1 MGNNRRNGKIDLL
14 KFLFAVVI
22 VIHHGA
28 KYVIDVKDAWFIGG
42 SLAVEFFFIVSGYLL
57 AAGIYRLPERT
68 QSLGRETG
76 RFMLRKLKSF
86 YPEVVLVFVLGFA
99 LQLCAGG
106 ETFGMLF
113 ARSFQELFLL
123 HSTGLGE
130 VVIGSHLWYIS
141 SMLLCMLI
149 LYPLL
154 RKNPHMMTHVVLPL
168 VAVLILGYFCGNKM
182 HPRDPLKWMG
192 FTYKGNLRAL
202 AELSIGASL
211 FPLAQRLKD
220 VKLTKTGS
228 ILLTVA
234 EWVCY
239 ISVLEYMR
247 LEGASR
253 RDYYYILVFAVAVLL
268 SFSGQGID
276 ANWFQGRIVAF
287 LGKFSLSLYLSHYC
301 WSVRVNHFLPEEFS
315 NTQRLVI
322 YFVVSVVT
330 ALLIMGLSSLI
341 RRLGKTLK
349 KPLLVKK
356 EQLTE

>member
-1 MGNNRRNGKIDLL
+1 MGKNQRNGKIDFL

-22 VIHHGA
+22 VIHHGV
-28 KYVIDVKDAWFIGG
+28 KYVIDVKDAWFVGG

-57 AAGIYRLPERT
+57 TAGIYKLPERT
-68 QSLGRETG
+68 RSLGRETG

-86 YPEVVLVFVLGFA
+86 YPEVVMVFILGFA
-99 LQLCAGG
+99 LELYTGG
-106 ETFGMLF
+106 ETFGALF

-154 RKNPHMMTHVVLPL
+154 RKNPHIMTNVVLPL
-168 VAVLILGYFCGNKM
+168 VAVLILGYFCGSKT

-202 AELSIGASL
+202 AELSIGACL
-211 FPLAQRLKD
+211 FPLAQRLQG
-220 VKLTKTGS
+220 VKFSKIGRV
-228 ILLTVA
+228 LLTVA

-239 ISVLEYMR
+239 ISIFEYMR
-247 LEGASR
+247 TEGASR

-268 SFSGQGID
+268 SFSSQGID
-276 ANWFQGRIVAF
+276 AKWFQGRFVAF
-287 LGKFSLSLYLSHYC
+287 LGKFSFSLYLAHGC
-301 WSVRVNHFLPEEFS
+301 WAKKISVFLPESFS
-315 NTQRLVI
+315 ETQRFVI
-322 YFVVSVVT
+322 YLVVSVVT
-330 ALLIMGLSSLI
+330 ALLIMGVSLLI
-341 RRLGKTLK
+341 RKLGKTLK
-349 KPLLVKK
+349 KTPSVKT
-356 EQLTE
+356 EQSVV